1 MAHSSGGH
9 FECNIGELGRVFKW
23 PTQVVDIL
31 GVEQGGVFKWPTQV
45 VDILGAILGNRVGYL
60 NGPLKWWTFW
70 VQY

>member
-1 MAHSSGGH
+1 VAHSNG
-9 FECNIGELGRVFKW
+9 CNFWWDIDELGGVFKW

-60 NGPLKWWTFW
+60 SCPLKWWTF
-70 VQY
+70 